1 MVIRKNLEELII
13 AIFKQHEPQAVAI
26 DTPVMERTEVL
37 KGNYGDDSK
46 LIYNLADQC
55 GEQLSLRY
63 DLTVPFARYLAENN
77 VPKMTRYH
85 FGRVYRRDSPAE
97 GRYREFYQGDFD
109 IAGDYDIMLPDV
121 ECIRIIHEVLTSME
135 LGRFVIKVNHR
146 KLLDGMFEACGV
158 PKDKFRTICSAV
170 DKMDKLPWEKVRE
183 EMLEKGLHADV
194 ADKIGHYV
202 QQKGHK
208 DFAERLLKD
217 ENLVKVEAAKT
228 ALDEMKVFLDYCETF
243 GILKDVSF
251 DLSLARGL
259 DYYTGLIFEATLLGD
274 DEDVKG
280 VGSVSGG
287 GRYDELVSM
296 FAQKGVKI
304 PCVGFSI
311 GIERLFSIME
321 ARAKKD
327 PQKVRT
333 VETEVFVISGQK
345 ELLTDRMGV
354 CAELWDAKIKAEMAY
369 KAAPKLLTQFQ
380 QCEKDG
386 TPFQVIIGEEEKKI
400 GSVKIRHTFSHE
412 EHIVKREV
420 MVDYLKKELKKLQE
434 HH

>member
-1 MVIRKNLEELII
+1 MNGV
-13 AIFKQHEPQAVAI
+13 KQ
-26 DTPVMERTEVL
+26 M
-37 KGNYGDDSK
+37 K
-46 LIYNLADQC
+46 
-55 GEQLSLRY
+55 
-63 DLTVPFARYLAENN
+63 
-77 VPKMTRYH
+77 RYH
-85 FGRVYRRDSPAE
+85 VARVYRRDNPAMTK
-97 GRYREFYQGDFD
+97 GRYREFYQCDFD

-321 ARAKKD
+321 ARAK
-327 PQKVRT
+327 VRL
-333 VETEVFVISGQK
+333 S
-345 ELLTDRMGV
+345 
-354 CAELWDAKIKAEMAY
+354 
-369 KAAPKLLTQFQ
+369 APYTSAMHYN
-380 QCEKDG
+380 CTIVDSIYY
-386 TPFQVIIGEEEKKI
+386 TCY
-400 GSVKIRHTFSHE
+400 SC
-412 EHIVKREV
+412 HIHYIANYV
-420 MVDYLKKELKKLQE
+420 Q
-434 HH
+434 